1 MIVDWIALG
10 IFGLAVIVCAV
21 IVWRKLPQLASIRIE
36 SIPKFQ
42 QSAKKQQILDQRLQ
56 QKLGHFEARVGIL
69 FKTTFAWLIQMF
81 KRFRSR
87 LVKLEREY
95 HRKVI
100 VQQSAGD
107 PEARRVKIATLL
119 VEAQTALDA
128 AEYSKAEQLYVDVV
142 GVDSKSLEAYLGLA
156 DVAAAQKNYRNARE
170 ALQFALKLHTGNEAA
185 YVRLGR
191 ISSQEG
197 NLVEAESDYMKSV
210 ALNAQSSS
218 THFELAEIEE
228 KLGHIEKAGQ
238 AFAEA
243 VKLEP
248 ANPKYLDGMLQF
260 AIRNSRLDLAR
271 ETWERLQQ
279 ANPENQKLL
288 DYKAS
293 MENLVKTAASS
304 TYKKTH

>member
-1 MIVDWIALG
+1 MVTDWIALG

-21 IVWRKLPQLASIRIE
+21 IVWRKLPQLASIRTE

-56 QKLGHFEARVGIL
+56 QKLGHFEARIGEYL
-69 FKTTFAWLIQMF
+69 KTAFVWLIQRF
-81 KRFRSR
+81 KKFRVK
-87 LVKLEREY
+87 LVNLEREY

-100 VQQSAGD
+100 VQQAAGD
-107 PEARRVKIATLL
+107 PEVRRVKIASIL
-119 VEAQTALDA
+119 VEAQTALEA
-128 AEYSKAEQLYVDVV
+128 ADYSKAEQLYVDVV
-142 GVDSKSLEAYLGLA
+142 GIDPKSVEAYLGLA
-156 DVAAAQKNYRNARE
+156 DVAAAQKNYSNARE
-170 ALQFALKLHTGNEAA
+170 ALKFALKLHADTEAA

-210 ALNAQSSS
+210 ALNAQTAG

-228 KLGHIEKAGQ
+228 KLGHIERAGQ

-271 ETWERLQQ
+271 ETWERLRQ
-279 ANPENQKLL
+279 ANPENQKLSE
-288 DYKAS
+288 Y
-293 MENLVKTAASS
+293 KTAMESQIKSAHETSR
-304 TYKKTH
+304 KK

>member
-10 IFGLAVIVCAV
+10 IFGLAVIVSAV

-69 FKTTFAWLIQMF
+69 FKTSFAWLIQMF
-81 KRFRSR
+81 KKFRSR
-87 LVKLEREY
+87 LVNLEREY

-100 VQQSAGD
+100 IQQASGD
-107 PEARRVKIATLL
+107 PEARRVKIAAIL
-119 VEAQTALDA
+119 VEAQTALEA

-142 GVDSKSLEAYLGLA
+142 GVDPKSVEAYLGLA

-170 ALQFALKLHTGNEAA
+170 ALQFALKLHAGTEAA

-191 ISSQEG
+191 ISLQEG
-197 NLVEAESDYMKSV
+197 NLAEAESDYMKSV
-210 ALNAQSSS
+210 ALNALTSS

-248 ANPKYLDGMLQF
+248 ANPKYLDGLLQF
-260 AIRNSRLDLAR
+260 ALRNSRLDLAH

-279 ANPENQKLL
+279 ANPENQKLS
-288 DYKAS
+288 DYKVA
-293 MENLVKTAASS
+293 MDNQTKTADGSS
-304 TYKKTH
+304 GHKSH

>member
-1 MIVDWIALG
+1 MIIDWIALG
-10 IFGLAVIVCAV
+10 IFGLAVVISAI
-21 IVWRKLPQLASIRIE
+21 IVWRKLPQLASIRID

-56 QKLGHFEARVGIL
+56 QKLGHFESQIGVL
-69 FKTTFAWLIQMF
+69 LKKSFTWLVQGLKKIRE
-81 KRFRSR
+81 K
-87 LVKLEREY
+87 LVHLEREY

-100 VQQSAGD
+100 VQQASGN
-107 PEARRVKIATLL
+107 PEATRVKIAALL

-128 AEYSKAEQLYVDVV
+128 AEYSKAEQLFVDVV
-142 GVDSKSLEAYLGLA
+142 GIDPKSVEAYLGLA

-170 ALQFALKLHTGNEAA
+170 ALQFALKLHTGTEAA

-197 NLVEAESDYMKSV
+197 NLAEAESDYMKSV
-210 ALNAQSSS
+210 ALNTQTAG

-228 KLGHIEKAGQ
+228 KLGHIDRASQE
-238 AFAEA
+238 FSEA
-243 VKLEP
+243 IKLEP
-248 ANPKYLDGMLQF
+248 ANPKYLDGLLQF

-293 MENLVKTAASS
+293 MENLAKTAAST